1 MSQQVLARD
10 LLILGDS
17 NIRRYLY
24 RAGGAYSQTCDCWMA
39 RNMTEFGTAIK
50 MVESTNYR
58 IVVFA
63 MLTNIVID
71 TGSSGHDHSTRM
83 DAIEE
88 CISPL
93 LKNLR
98 YYLLS
103 DAFVYVPF
111 LSLSYEVVY
120 PEFPC
125 LPPQSLALPINPL
138 LASGNI

>member
-24 RAGGAYSQTCDCWMA
+24 RAGGAYSQTCDCGMA
-39 RNMTEFGTAIK
+39 RNMTEFGSTIK

-71 TGSSGHDHSTRM
+71 AGSAGNDHSTRM

-88 CISPL
+88 CLSPL
-93 LKNLR
+93 LENLR
-98 YYLLS
+98 YS
-103 DAFVYVPF
+103 PF
-111 LSLSYEVVY
+111 
-120 PEFPC
+120 
-125 LPPQSLALPINPL
+125 I
-138 LASGNI
+138 